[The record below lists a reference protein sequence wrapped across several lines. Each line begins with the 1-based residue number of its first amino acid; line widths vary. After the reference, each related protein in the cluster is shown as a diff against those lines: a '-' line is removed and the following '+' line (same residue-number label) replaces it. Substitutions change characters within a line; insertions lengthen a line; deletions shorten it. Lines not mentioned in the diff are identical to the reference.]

1 MLKSKVKNFLNAIK
15 GCLKSRKRGG
25 AYTVEIAAIVLIV
38 LLVCV
43 LISADKG
50 TSGGIGT
57 IWSNMKTGINSA
69 ITKATAH
76 FE

>member
-15 GCLKSRKRGG
+15 GCLKSRKKGG

-50 TSGGIGT
+50 AGGGIGT

>member
-1 MLKSKVKNFLNAIK
+1 MLNKFKSLVCTIK
-15 GCLKSRKRGG
+15 GYLKGKKKGG
-25 AYTVEIAAIVLIV
+25 AYTTEIAAIVLIV

>member
-15 GCLKSRKRGG
+15 GCLKSREKGG

-43 LISADKG
+43 VIAADKG
-50 TSGGIGT
+50 AGGGIGT
-57 IWSNMKTGINSA
+57 IWTNMKKGINDA
-69 ITKATAH
+69 ITDATNH

>member
-1 MLKSKVKNFLNAIK
+1 MLKGKAKNLVCTIK
-15 GCLKSRKRGG
+15 SCLKGKKKGG

-43 LISADKG
+43 VIAADRG
-50 TSGGIGT
+50 SGGIGG
-57 IWSNMKTGINSA
+57 IWTNMKAGINSA